1 MELSNII
8 IILIACVISA
18 ILTSIFFKFL
28 LPLIVFVVIA
38 YFVYEV
44 IVGWMDHRRYD
55 F

>member
-18 ILTSIFFKFL
+18 ILTSIFFKLL

-38 YFVYEV
+38 YFVYELL
-44 IVGWMDHRRYD
+44 ISWREHRRYQ